1 MHIATKMSLFKE
13 NYRREPKMDFNIRKK
28 RKNKKA
34 EEFVREIK
42 ERHEKARVALVKL
55 QEEIKKQVDRNKK
68 EVEKYKV
75 EDKVL
80 ISTKSLDHIWSEKLC
95 QKM

>member
-1 MHIATKMSLFKE
+1 MSLFKE

-55 QEEIKKQVDRNKK
+55 QEEIKKQVDRNRK
-68 EVEKYKV
+68 EVEKYRV
-75 EDKVL
+75 ENKVL

>member
-1 MHIATKMSLFKE
+1 MSLFKE

-34 EEFVREIK
+34 EDFVREIK

-55 QEEIKKQVDRNKK
+55 QEEIKKQVNRNKK

>member
-1 MHIATKMSLFKE
+1 MSLFKE

>member
-1 MHIATKMSLFKE
+1 MSLFKE

-34 EEFVREIK
+34 EEFVRERK

-55 QEEIKKQVDRNKK
+55 QEEIKKQVDRNRK
-68 EVEKYKV
+68 EVEKYRV

>member
-1 MHIATKMSLFKE
+1 MSLFKE

-55 QEEIKKQVDRNKK
+55 QEEIKKQVNRNKK

>member
-1 MHIATKMSLFKE
+1 MSLFKE

-55 QEEIKKQVDRNKK
+55 QEEIKKQVDRNRK
-68 EVEKYKV
+68 EVEKYRV